1 MKNDEYITIPQ
12 LAQILGKS
20 RIAVYRKVKNGEI
33 QAIRI
38 GKNFAIPKKTIAAV
52 LGKDLTDQDKKEI
65 DKAVKKSV
73 EEYGDVLERLGR
85 E

>member
-12 LAQILGKS
+12 LAQILGMS

-33 QAIRI
+33 QALRI
-38 GKNFAIPKKTIAAV
+38 GKNFAIPKRTIAGI